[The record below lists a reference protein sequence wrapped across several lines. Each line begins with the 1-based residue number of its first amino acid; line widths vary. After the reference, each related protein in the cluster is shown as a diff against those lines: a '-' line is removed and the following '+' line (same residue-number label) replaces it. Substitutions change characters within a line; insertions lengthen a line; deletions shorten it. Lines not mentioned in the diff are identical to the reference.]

1 MKEKLQYEQYAKAK
15 IANSRNLV
23 ISACSKGGFTIAQ
36 QIEVDEGN
44 NSIYIFL
51 KGAFHIDSISGLI
64 AIRDALNE
72 TLQKLTIN

>member
-1 MKEKLQYEQYAKAK
+1 MKDKLQYEQYAKAR

-36 QIEVDEGN
+36 QIEVNENGD
-44 NSIYIFL
+44 SMYIFL

>member
-1 MKEKLQYEQYAKAK
+1 MQYEQYSKAK
-15 IANSRNLV
+15 IANYRNLV

-36 QIEVDEGN
+36 QVEVNENGEPMC
-44 NSIYIFL
+44 IFL

-72 TLQKLTIN
+72 TLQKLNIS

>member
-15 IANSRNLV
+15 IADFRNLV
-23 ISACSKGGFTIAQ
+23 ISACSKGGFTMAQ
-36 QIEVDEGN
+36 QVEVNENGDPM
-44 NSIYIFL
+44 YIFL

-72 TLQKLTIN
+72 TLQKLTIS

>member
-23 ISACSKGGFTIAQ
+23 ISACSKGGFTMAQ
-36 QIEVDEGN
+36 QIEVNENGDP
-44 NSIYIFL
+44 IYIFL

-72 TLQKLTIN
+72 TLQKLTIS

>member
-1 MKEKLQYEQYAKAK
+1 MKDKLQYEQYTKVK

-23 ISACSKGGFTIAQ
+23 ISACSKGGFTMAQ
-36 QIEVDEGN
+36 QIEVNENGDPMC
-44 NSIYIFL
+44 IFL

-72 TLQKLTIN
+72 TLQKLAIN

>member
-1 MKEKLQYEQYAKAK
+1 MKEKLQYEQYSKAK

-23 ISACSKGGFTIAQ
+23 ISACSNGGFTMAQ
-36 QIEVDEGN
+36 QIEVNENDN
-44 NSIYIFL
+44 PMYIFL

>member
-23 ISACSKGGFTIAQ
+23 ISACSKGGFTMAQ
-36 QIEVDEGN
+36 QIEVNENGDPM
-44 NSIYIFL
+44 YIFL
-51 KGAFHIDSISGLI
+51 KGAFHIDSIGGLI

>member
-1 MKEKLQYEQYAKAK
+1 MKEKLQYEQYSKAR

-23 ISACSKGGFTIAQ
+23 ISACSKGGFTMAQ
-36 QIEVDEGN
+36 QIEVNENGN
-44 NSIYIFL
+44 PIYIFL

-64 AIRDALNE
+64 AIRDAINE

>member
-1 MKEKLQYEQYAKAK
+1 MKEKLQYEQYSKAK
-15 IANSRNLV
+15 IANYRNLV

-36 QIEVDEGN
+36 QVEVNGN
-44 NSIYIFL
+44 GEHMCIFL